1 MTAYDANMN
10 FFLCDYLCLY
20 YSFLKQEVLFF
31 PVVLY
36 LSYVSLS
43 LPKQAYCISWKLLHI
58 RFSGPLNKHKYS
70 DI

>member
-36 LSYVSLS
+36 LSYVSLFTKTS
-43 LPKQAYCISWKLLHI
+43 LLYFLEII
-58 RFSGPLNKHKYS
+58 THK
-70 DI
+70 IQWTVE